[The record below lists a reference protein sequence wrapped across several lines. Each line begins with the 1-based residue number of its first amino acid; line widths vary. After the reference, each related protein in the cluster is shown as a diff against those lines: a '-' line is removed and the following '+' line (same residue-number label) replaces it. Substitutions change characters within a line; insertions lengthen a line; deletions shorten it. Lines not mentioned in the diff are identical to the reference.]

1 MNLPTFLSAALLV
14 ICWPAFASQARHGF
28 SYFGELK
35 YPADVAHFDYVNPD
49 APKGGTLK
57 VAEVGTFTSLHPFVD
72 KGITAFYIDPRLGSV
87 IYEKLMV
94 GSEDE
99 TGTYYC
105 RLAESI
111 EVADDYSWVQY
122 KLRDNAH
129 WHDGSPVTIEDVL
142 WTFDV
147 FKNRASISF
156 RSDWQDVERIE
167 QTGPRSFKF
176 HFSASAE
183 KNGHLIIQT
192 GLFAPLPKHY
202 WAAREFDATTLEP
215 PLGSGPYRVAEVDP
229 GHRVVFER
237 VADYWA
243 RDLNFTR
250 GMYNFDRIELTYFFD
265 KSVMLQ
271 ALRAGVFDFYREQ
284 NEKFFHTAYDFP
296 ASRQGLF
303 KTETYT
309 MGTAY
314 GMHEAV
320 VFNLRRTRFQD
331 VRVREA
337 LTLAYNFEWANRV
350 YWHGGL
356 ARNNSY
362 FVRSGLQAEGMPSQ
376 AEIELLEPFR
386 SQLPARVFTD
396 PIELPVNPSS
406 GRNRKTLIAA
416 DALLREAGWVVRD
429 FERVNEQSG
438 EPLRFEFVIATGL
451 YEQMLTP
458 YIDNL
463 KRLGIHAVLR
473 KVENNLMVNRLRSYD
488 FDVTIRKFYTYTIPF
503 PNRLRGQFTSQYAD
517 PLNMINYAGIKNPV
531 VDHLVEQIARAST
544 REEMN
549 TAGRALD
556 RVLIWNFYMIPDGH
570 PVGRH
575 LLYWDRF
582 GHPPLGAEHMNWT
595 GFPALWWLDSVK
607 NARVDAALTGGE
619 K

>member
-1 MNLPTFLSAALLV
+1 MFLRAILTSRLLLT
-14 ICWPAFASQARHGF
+14 CHGGLASQAHHGF

-35 YPADVAHFDYVNPD
+35 YPADVPHFDFVNPD
-49 APKGGTLK
+49 APRGGTLK
-57 VAEVGTFTSLHPFVD
+57 VAEVGTFTSLHPFID
-72 KGITAFYIDPRLGSV
+72 KGISAFYIDPRLGSIV
-87 IYEKLMV
+87 YDKLMA

-99 TGTYYC
+99 AGAYYC
-105 RLAESI
+105 RLAETI
-111 EVADDYSWVQY
+111 EVADDYSWVEY
-122 KLRDNAH
+122 TLRSNAH
-129 WHDGSPVTIEDVL
+129 WHDGAPVTIDDVL

-147 FKNRASISF
+147 YKHRASISF
-156 RSDWQDVERIE
+156 RSAWRDVERIE
-167 QTGPRSFKF
+167 QTGPMSFKF
-176 HFSASAE
+176 HFSEAAE

-192 GLFAPLPKHY
+192 GLFSPLPKHY
-202 WAAREFDATTLEP
+202 WASREFDATTLEP
-215 PLGSGPYRVAEVDP
+215 PLGSGPYRVTDVDP
-229 GHRVVFER
+229 GHRVVYER

-243 RDLNFTR
+243 KDLNFTR

-303 KTETYT
+303 KKETYT

-320 VFNLRRTRFQD
+320 VFNLRRPLFQD
-331 VRVREA
+331 IRVREA

-350 YWHGGL
+350 YWHSGL

-362 FVRSGLQAEGMPSQ
+362 FIRSGLQAKGMPSE
-376 AEIELLEPFR
+376 AEISLLEPFS
-386 SQLPARVFTD
+386 SQIPDRVFTH
-396 PIELPVNPSS
+396 PIELPRNASM
-406 GRNRKTLIAA
+406 GRNRETLMQA
-416 DALLREAGWVVRD
+416 DALLREAGWVVRN
-429 FERVNEQSG
+429 FERVNKATGQ
-438 EPLRFEFVIATGL
+438 PLSFEFVISSGI

-463 KRLGIHAVLR
+463 KRLGIQAVLR

-488 FDVTIRKFYTYTIPF
+488 FDVTARKFYTYTIPF

-517 PLNMINYAGIKNPV
+517 PPNMTNYAGIKNPV
-531 VDHLVEQIARAST
+531 VDYLVEQIAQARTS
-544 REEMN
+544 EQMY

-556 RVLIWNFYMIPDGH
+556 RVLMWNFYMIPDGH

-582 GHPPLGAEHMNWT
+582 GHPPLGVDYMNWT
-595 GFPALWWLDSVK
+595 GFPGLWWLDAEKS
-607 NARVDAALTGGE
+607 ARVDAALSGSAH
-619 K
+619 